1 MTFFEPDSDTF
12 RCMELCREAIRRG
25 GLVPAAA
32 NGANETA
39 VELFLQGKISFL
51 QIPELVERAMLRQE
65 KASADSVDA
74 VLEADRRAA
83 SFVREQAGQ

>member
-1 MTFFEPDSDTF
+1 
-12 RCMELCREAIRRG
+12 MELCREAIRRG

-51 QIPELVERAMLRQE
+51 QIPKLVERAMLRQE